1 MDREHLIGTWRLI
14 DQIETLSDG
23 TQILPRGEHP
33 LGLLMYAANG
43 WMSVQLLRSER
54 AARADLAEFQTAME
68 EYLGYFG
75 TFTVDPARAIIT
87 HHIVGC
93 SYPAYSGTDQ
103 VRRYTLTGD
112 TLRLT
117 AQSTHGTRILT
128 WQRQR

>member
-23 TQILPRGEHP
+23 TQILPCGEHP

-103 VRRYTLTGD
+103 VRQYTLYGD
-112 TLRLT
+112 TLTLT
-117 AQSTHGTRILT
+117 AQSTRGQRILT
-128 WQRQR
+128 WQRVI

>member
-1 MDREHLIGTWRLI
+1 MDRERLIGTWRLSE
-14 DQIETLSDG
+14 QIEKLSDG
-23 TQILPRGEHP
+23 TRILPRGEHP

-54 AARADLAEFQTAME
+54 AARADLAEFETAME

-75 TFTVDPARAIIT
+75 RYTVDPLRAIIT

-103 VRRYTLTGD
+103 VRHYTLNGD
-112 TLRLT
+112 TLTLT
-117 AQSTHGTRILT
+117 AQSTRGQRILT
-128 WQRQR
+128 WQRVI